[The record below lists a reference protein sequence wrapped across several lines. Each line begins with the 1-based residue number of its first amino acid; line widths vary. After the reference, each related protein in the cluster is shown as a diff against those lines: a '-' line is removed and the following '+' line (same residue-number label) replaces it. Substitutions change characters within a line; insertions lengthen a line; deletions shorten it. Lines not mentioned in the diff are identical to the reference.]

1 MVDVEVEGSSSWDEA
16 ARLRNGTDRILFFL
30 TQMVILT
37 QFVVLRVPRV
47 QYD

>member
-1 MVDVEVEGSSSWDEA
+1 MVDVEVEGSSSWDEV
-16 ARLRNGTDRILFFL
+16 ARLRNGTDRNFFFL
-30 TQMVILT
+30 AQMVILT